1 MSIGARSQ
9 MAKTY
14 LEKEHSNFEDSD
26 LNTLI
31 HHGLQSLKASLQQSK
46 TLTPLNTSIAIVGPP
61 GPNEQGVRS
70 EGSFRILEGDHVM
83 PYINELGQEEEGA
96 QQRATGDVTMQE

>member
-1 MSIGARSQ
+1 

-14 LEKEHSNFEDSD
+14 LEKETDNFENSD

-31 HHGLQSLKASLQQSK
+31 NHGLQSLKASLQQSK

-61 GPNEQGVRS
+61 GPNEQGVRA
-70 EGSFRILEGDHVM
+70 EGSFRILEGDSVR
-83 PYINELGQEEEGA
+83 PYIDTLGQEEET
-96 QQRATGDVTMQE
+96 QQRTTGDVTMQE

>member
-14 LEKEHSNFEDSD
+14 LEKEHEQFADSD

-46 TLTPLNTSIAIVGPP
+46 TLTPQNTSIAIVGPP
-61 GPNEQGVRS
+61 GPNEQGVKS
-70 EGSFRILEGDHVM
+70 EGSFRILEGDHIT
-83 PYINELGQEEEGA
+83 PYIDALGQ
-96 QQRATGDVTMQE
+96 QQQQQTAAADVTMNE